1 MATYTL
7 AEALEVK
14 VSVRG
19 KDSTAT
25 RQKAIDKIAEML
37 ESGELST
44 ELPNNLS
51 AEQLILTEAPPTT
64 TDSEDDEEKDPLV
77 MAVRELTKFSPLKI
91 KTQRLKQVALQAR
104 RNIDVLFTD
113 EPIEQDLDQVEEMLK
128 GNFKTLKEFAVSLV
142 EYRKAK
148 QGADEALFILDE
160 ALQLNLSTPSTSNTS
175 ANSSIEPEVTL
186 AETEVSEAETEAEVT
201 TETAKS
207 GKKRRP

>member
-7 AEALEVK
+7 AEAPEVK

-91 KTQRLKQVALQAR
+91 KTQRLKQVALQSR

-113 EPIEQDLDQVEEMLK
+113 EPIEQDLDQLEEMLK

-175 ANSSIEPEVTL
+175 ANSSTEPEVAL
-186 AETEVSEAETEAEVT
+186 AETEVSEAETEADVT